1 VKVRNY
7 RGFVIGVAMAA
18 AAVQSAIAEGQRPSQ
33 STLSA
38 MGLGGMA
45 VMSDEDAMS
54 VRGRGYMGGGG
65 SSASAFGNSF
75 ATFSSPFGTAHSENG
90 YQADGKKFA
99 AGKNYSEAGV
109 ALTIDRGRGGKPDQH
124 ACERASH

>member
-1 VKVRNY
+1 
-7 RGFVIGVAMAA
+7 
-18 AAVQSAIAEGQRPSQ
+18 
-33 STLSA
+33 
-38 MGLGGMA
+38 
-45 VMSDEDAMS
+45 MS

-109 ALTIDRGRGGKPDQH
+109 ALTIDRGRGGKPGGGMH
-124 ACERASH
+124 GKPNGGSYGSHGRGKPGGGYGGKPGGGYGGGNHGGRVSISLKVFAGGHSSAFAH